1 MAYQM
6 GIVELGWGLKQSAD
20 YWKSVLSSLT
30 YERTLVLTKIMGG
43 MTMFSLIEAIF
54 YNVTMQFGPSIHMDV
69 LIGVRLYMEGNRF
82 HDF

>member
-20 YWKSVLSSLT
+20 YWKNVLSSLT

-43 MTMFSLIEAIF
+43 MTMFSVIQNVF
-54 YNVTMQFGPSIHMDV
+54 YNA
-69 LIGVRLYMEGNRF
+69 
-82 HDF
+82 